1 MLTPGSDLMLQSIIG
16 QPKAIPL
23 TELKKYN
30 QNIISYLTH
39 PTEVP
44 RQPFK
49 TGFLNQLDE
58 S

>member
-1 MLTPGSDLMLQSIIG
+1 MLVPDSDLMLQSIIG

-39 PTEVP
+39 HTEDP
-44 RQPFK
+44 RKPFK
-49 TGFLNQLDE
+49 RGFLNQLD
-58 S
+58 